1 MVTDRRG
8 WVCDAAH
15 GILPIAGQ
23 GLNLGIR
30 YCAALTEVLA
40 DGARLGLDLGDPQ
53 LLARYQR
60 WRGLDTMMVAGMAD
74 VLTRLFGLPGRT
86 MRTARAIGLAAVDR
100 LPPLKRRF
108 LAEARGETGELPKLL
123 TGELA

>member
-1 MVTDRRG
+1 MRISD
-8 WVCDAAH
+8 WSSDVCSSD
-15 GILPIAGQ
+15 LV
-23 GLNLGIR
+23 
-30 YCAALTEVLA
+30 AALTEVLA

-60 WRGLDTMMVAGMAD
+60 WRGLDTMMVAGMTD

-108 LAEARGETGELPKLL
+108 MAEARGETGELPKLL